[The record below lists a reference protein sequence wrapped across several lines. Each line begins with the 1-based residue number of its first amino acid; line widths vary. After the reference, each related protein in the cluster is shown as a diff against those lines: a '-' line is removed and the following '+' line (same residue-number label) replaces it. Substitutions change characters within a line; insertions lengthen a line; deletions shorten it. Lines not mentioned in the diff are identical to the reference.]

1 MIRKSEEK
9 LRALGFFKNLSVSVL
24 PGSSSDKAVVNVDV
38 EEAPTGSLNFGA
50 GYSTDTELS
59 GTISLSERNF
69 WGRDKDYCL
78 KFLHLKVIKCQIW
91 FY

>member
-1 MIRKSEEK
+1 M
-9 LRALGFFKNLSVSVL
+9 SVSVL

-69 WGRDKDYCL
+69 LGKGQRLLFEVLLPSRKRYKTFRRILQW
-78 KFLHLKVIKCQIW
+78 
-91 FY
+91 